1 MGILRERKECDD
13 EKMSGVGRIRKIQNL
28 LTTKQISCVELTK
41 KYLKEIDNCNEEL
54 NAYVEVT
61 SEAALETAKKVD
73 EKVSM
78 GLQLQPLEGV
88 PMSLK
93 DNILTKGIKTTCC
106 SNMLKNYVPN
116 YDATVWS
123 ILKAQNAV
131 LLGKTN
137 MDEFAMGCSCKTS
150 CCGGSKNPHDLTKVP
165 GGSSGGSA
173 AAVCANISPYSLGTD
188 TGGSIRQP
196 ASFCGIVG
204 LKPTYGAFSRYG
216 VVPFADSLDQVGPMA
231 ATVEDIAIIFDSL
244 AKKDPLD
251 KTSVGARYGATFDS
265 LENDLKGVRIGLP
278 RQYFIGL
285 DEDVTKAIDNA
296 ICVYKSLG
304 AQFVEL
310 DMPIIKYSL
319 PIYYALA
326 TSEGAK
332 NLKKF
337 DGITLG
343 KKVSDSI
350 AENRSVGFGD
360 EVKRRLLLGTY
371 MLNSEKGKWYLS
383 EAKKIRVAI
392 VQAFEEAFSKCD
404 VILSST
410 VPSTATPHDFV
421 PQDQMQSYMS
431 DICTVPANMAGLPA
445 VSVPCGVDSNGL
457 PIGMQLIGN
466 SFCEATIL
474 NVARQF
480 EVVAALDVLNKV
492 SSMGV
497 DL

>member
-1 MGILRERKECDD
+1 
-13 EKMSGVGRIRKIQNL
+13 MSHSGRIRQIQNL
-28 LTTKQISCVELTK
+28 LTTKQISCVELTE
-41 KYLKEIDNCNEEL
+41 KYLRDIENCNGEL

-61 SEAALETAKKVD
+61 RDVALDTARKVD
-73 EKVSM
+73 EKIAH
-78 GLQLQPLEGV
+78 GKALQPLEGV

-93 DNILTKGIKTTCC
+93 DNIFTEGIKTTCC
-106 SNMLKNYVPN
+106 SKMLRDYVPT
-116 YDATVWS
+116 YDATVWAL
-123 ILKAQNAV
+123 LKAQNAV

-173 AAVCANISPYSLGTD
+173 AAVCANISAYSLGTD

-196 ASFCGIVG
+196 SSFCGIVG

-216 VVPFADSLDQVGPMA
+216 VVAFADSLDQVGPMA

-244 AKKDPLD
+244 AQKDPRD
-251 KTSVGARYGATFDS
+251 DTSISSNGQSTFAS
-265 LENDLKGVRIGLP
+265 LKKDLKGVRIGLP

-285 DEDVTKAIDNA
+285 DADVSKAIRDA
-296 ICVYKSLG
+296 IEVYKGLG

-332 NLKKF
+332 NLEKF
-337 DGITLG
+337 DGIRLG
-343 KKVSDSI
+343 QRVSDSI
-350 AENRSVGFGD
+350 AENRGSGFGD

-371 MLNSEKGKWYLS
+371 MLNSKKGAWYLG
-383 EAKKIRVAI
+383 EARKIREQIFA
-392 VQAFEEAFSKCD
+392 AFDEAFSKCD
-404 VILSST
+404 VILSAT
-410 VPSTATPHDFV
+410 VSSTATPHDFV

-445 VSVPCGVDSNGL
+445 VSVPCGKDSNNL
-457 PIGMQLIGN
+457 PIGMQLIGARQN
-466 SFCEATIL
+466 EAVIL
-474 NVARQF
+474 NVAHRF
-480 EVVAALDVLNKV
+480 ELSTGFSALNGVN
-492 SSMGV
+492 SSIFA
-497 DL
+497 

>member
-1 MGILRERKECDD
+1 
-13 EKMSGVGRIRKIQNL
+13 MSYTGRIRQIQNL
-28 LTTKQISCVELTK
+28 LTTKQISCVELTE
-41 KYLKEIDNCNEEL
+41 KYLQGIENCNREL

-61 SEAALETAKKVD
+61 RDVAIETAKKVD
-73 EKVSM
+73 KKISHGESLM
-78 GLQLQPLEGV
+78 PLEGV

-93 DNILTKGIKTTCC
+93 DNILTGGIKTTCC
-106 SNMLKNYVPN
+106 SAMLKDYVPS

-150 CCGGSKNPHDLTKVP
+150 CCGGSKNPHDLSKVP

-173 AAVCANISPYSLGTD
+173 AAVCTNISAYSLGTD

-196 ASFCGIVG
+196 SSFCGIVG

-216 VVPFADSLDQVGPMA
+216 VVAFADSLDQVGPMA
-231 ATVEDIAIIFDSL
+231 ANVEDVALIFDSL
-244 AKKDPLD
+244 AQKDPLD
-251 KTSVGARYGATFDS
+251 KTSVGANGRATFAS
-265 LENDLKGVRIGLP
+265 LKNSINGMRIGLP
-278 RQYFIGL
+278 KQYFVGL
-285 DEDVTKAIDNA
+285 DEDVSAAVRAAID
-296 ICVYKSLG
+296 VYKGLG
-304 AQFVEL
+304 AQFIEL

-332 NLKKF
+332 NLEKF
-337 DGITLG
+337 DGVRIG
-343 KKVSDSI
+343 QRVSSSVD
-350 AENRSVGFGD
+350 ENREKGFGD

-371 MLNSEKGKWYLS
+371 MLNSKKGAWYLG
-383 EAKKIRVAI
+383 EAKKIRQQILVA
-392 VQAFEEAFSKCD
+392 FDEAFSSCD

-445 VSVPCGVDSNGL
+445 VSVPCGKDSNNL
-457 PIGMQLIGN
+457 PIGMQLIGAKH
-466 SFCEATIL
+466 SEATIL
-474 NVARQF
+474 NMAHQF
-480 EVVAALDVLNKV
+480 ELATNFSAV
-492 SSMGV
+492 SSVDMGV
-497 DL
+497 DLSCSIFA